1 MAKRILSADAALMPA
16 AQVSLDPSVRT
27 ETRGRLLQ
35 NLQKRWDEALSLDRR
50 AILFDWDDKRALL
63 DEIEFINQAQE
74 TVDEVAVRV
83 APSMLRVVLTV
94 RSNLASTAE
103 QREFLAEH
111 MKLDFRRIS
120 ELCIVADTYGLLKP
134 ESRREGEDE
143 LQRYGWSNALK
154 LAYVR
159 NPHDRRDIWE
169 RARSDKPAA
178 SYRAVLR
185 EIRFYR
191 DRKLIAAPAP
201 AEEIEARL
209 GTVRKLFSSFSGA
222 AKTLHSK
229 EEIGTALQ
237 ELERVRKELNQL
249 QRALKDQFEAADLD
263 DMAAT
268 A

>member
-27 ETRGRLLQ
+27 ETRAGFFQ
-35 NLQKRWDEALSLDRR
+35 NLQKRWEAALSLDPR

-63 DEIEFINQAQE
+63 DEIEFINRVQE
-74 TVDEVAVRV
+74 AADEAAVRV

-94 RSNLASTAE
+94 RSNLASAAE

-120 ELCIVADTYGLLKP
+120 ELCIVADTYGLLDP
-134 ESRREGEDE
+134 EARHEGEEE
-143 LQRYGWSNALK
+143 LKRYGWSNALK

-159 NPHDRRDIWE
+159 DPHDRRDIWE
-169 RARSDKPAA
+169 RARGEKAAA

-191 DRKLIAAPAP
+191 DRKLIAPPAP
-201 AEEIEARL
+201 AEEIEVRL
-209 GTVRKLFSSFSGA
+209 GTVRKLFSTFSGA
-222 AKTLHSK
+222 AKNLHSK
-229 EEIGTALQ
+229 EEIGAALQ

-249 QRALKDQFEAADLD
+249 QRALKDQFEAADVA
-263 DMAAT
+263 DMAAS